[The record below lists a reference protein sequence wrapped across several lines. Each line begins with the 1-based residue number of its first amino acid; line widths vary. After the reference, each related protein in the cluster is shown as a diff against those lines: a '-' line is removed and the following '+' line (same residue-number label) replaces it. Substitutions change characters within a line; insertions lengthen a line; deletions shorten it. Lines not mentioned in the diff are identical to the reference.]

1 MDKGTVWAVLCAV
14 ADWLGVLVMFRRLSI
29 LKLKRML
36 QSDCMEEVEIAG
48 SIRLLERSVAIV
60 YEVAMM

>member
-1 MDKGTVWAVLCAV
+1 MDKGTVWAVCAV
-14 ADWLGVLVMFRRLSI
+14 ADWWVWLVMFRRLSI

-48 SIRLLERSVAIV
+48 SIRLLARSVAIV
-60 YEVAMM
+60 YEVAMI